1 MIRFANKFDNEDI
14 IRLMKDFAIVSKSPL
29 TNNPLLWSRTYIETI
44 LAQIY
49 AGQGF
54 VLIDEAKTG
63 ILIAVKTSCFWIKE
77 IYQLQEVMLHSD
89 NPIVTL
95 RLIKKYVKISR
106 EMLDKKEIVQAVISS
121 YKDDGFERLGI
132 KKIEVHWGIE

>member
-1 MIRFANKFDNEDI
+1 MIRFANKFDNDVI
-14 IRLMKDFAIVSKSPL
+14 IGLMKDFAITSTNPL
-29 TNNPLLWSRTYIETI
+29 TNNPLLWSRTYIEAI
-44 LAQIY
+44 LANLY
-49 AGQGF
+49 AGRGF

-63 ILIAVKTSCFWIKE
+63 ILIAAKTSCFWIKE
-77 IYQLQEVMLHSD
+77 NYQLQEVMLHSN

-95 RLIKKYVKISR
+95 RLIKEYVKISR

-121 YKDDGFERLGI
+121 YKDDGFERLGM